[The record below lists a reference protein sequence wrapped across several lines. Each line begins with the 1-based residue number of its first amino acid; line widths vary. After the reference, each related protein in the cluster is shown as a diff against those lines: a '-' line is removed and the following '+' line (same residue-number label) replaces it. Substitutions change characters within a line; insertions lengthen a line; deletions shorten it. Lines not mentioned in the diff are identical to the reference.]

1 MNECEEYIQ
10 FVTQKIQ
17 KHINHYYSIQGRNPD
32 DLTGVYASK
41 KIVALKELADDLGVV
56 IE

>member
-10 FVTQKIQ
+10 FVTKTIQ
-17 KHINHYYSIQGRNPD
+17 KHISHYYSIQGRNPD

-41 KIVALKELADDLGVV
+41 KIIALKDLANDLGVV